1 MNGMEALEKFKQDSN
16 GFDLILTD
24 LAMPQMTGLEL
35 VKQIKEIRSDIPV
48 ILCTGFSD
56 GLTKEKIQACGI
68 SAMVMKPMIASE
80 LAQVVANFLDDKK
93 GRNKI

>member
-24 LAMPQMTGLEL
+24 LAMPQITGLEL
-35 VKQIKEIRSDIPV
+35 VKQIKKIRSDIPV